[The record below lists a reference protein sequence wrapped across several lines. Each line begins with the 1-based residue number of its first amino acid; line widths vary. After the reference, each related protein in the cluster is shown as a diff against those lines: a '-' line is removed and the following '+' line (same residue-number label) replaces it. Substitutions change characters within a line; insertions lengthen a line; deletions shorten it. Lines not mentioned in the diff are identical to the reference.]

1 MKRKMTKEEKKNL
14 VNGIFILIIFEIG
27 LNTVSNWISDRVMD
41 LLFKKNK

>member
-1 MKRKMTKEEKKNL
+1 MKKKLTKEEKKNL

-27 LNTVSNWISDRVMD
+27 LNTVSNWISDRIMD

>member
-1 MKRKMTKEEKKNL
+1 MKKKLTKEEKKNL

-27 LNTVSNWISDRVMD
+27 LNAVSNWISDRVMD